1 MEAAASITHAWTVG
15 RRSRASTASV
25 RRAAYTRTEPE
36 AVSLA
41 VVSYAFVEDVAASWK
56 HYQRFAA
63 ALEGPTPVGLIL
75 HAAGP
80 TDEGFRIIGVWESE
94 DAWRRFCDDRLDPG
108 AEAVAQIPPTFRA
121 LRPRHMVMRPTG
133 PGEGGSDE

>member
-41 VVSYAFVEDVAASWK
+41 VVSYAFVEDVAASWE

-94 DAWRRFCDDRLDPG
+94 DAWQRFRKERLDPD
-108 AEAVAQIPPTFRA
+108 AEDVAQIPPTFRA
-121 LRPRHMVMRPTG
+121 LRTRHIVQQSALLDR
-133 PGEGGSDE
+133 GGSDG